1 MYNNNQNKFNATSK
15 SKAFFPIKQH
25 RFDSSKHPIIQ
36 STQKCAARMTT
47 MLSAQEDQMLEG
59 LANSLQCNQR
69 EAIRIALHE
78 ASRSGF
84 KALQSTSRCA
94 RASTTSKGHAGRS
107 RPLSVSLPKAEK
119 HQAICLADQLELT
132 DKEILRLAIIW
143 LAKAI
148 KDETITKLQDTP
160 KLSQDSLAK
169 QWSQTHKGEPSKLTR
184 LKASAKAAYQK
195 AEALGQE
202 KDKQLYE
209 QRGLMMQQLG
219 DQAQLTTIDA
229 MQQREADDL
238 IDQIINDFKDT
249 EALDQKEEEIFRIM
263 CSYQIWDEQLATEI
277 WQQEQQRKQAEAL
290 EPEMTDEMLDEWL
303 KGIREETQDK
313 ANQPTP
319 TPVQLT
325 PKRPKASTTPEE
337 LIINRF
343 FDALD

>member
-1 MYNNNQNKFNATSK
+1 MDNNNQNKFNTTSK
-15 SKAFFPIKQH
+15 SKSFFPIKQH

-59 LANSLQCNQR
+59 LINSLQCNQR
-69 EAIRIALHE
+69 EAIRIALYE

-84 KALQSTSRCA
+84 KALQSTSTRA
-94 RASTTSKGHAGRS
+94 RASTTSKGRTGRS

-169 QWSQTHKGEPSKLTR
+169 QWSQEHKGEPSKLTK

-195 AEALGQE
+195 AEALGQD

-229 MQQREADDL
+229 MLQREADDL

-249 EALDQKEEEIFRIM
+249 EALGQTEEEIFRIM
-263 CSYQIWDEQLATEI
+263 LSCQIWDEQLATEI
-277 WQQEQQRKQAEAL
+277 WQQEQKQKQAEAL
-290 EPEMTDEMLDEWL
+290 EPEMTDDMLDEWL
-303 KGIREETQDK
+303 KGIREETQDN
-313 ANQPTP
+313 ANQPTT

-337 LIINRF
+337 LIIKRF

>member
-1 MYNNNQNKFNATSK
+1 MGQSKQNKFNTTSRSK
-15 SKAFFPIKQH
+15 SFFPIKQH

-47 MLSAQEDQMLEG
+47 MLSTQEDQMLEG
-59 LANSLQCNQR
+59 LTNSLQCNQR
-69 EAIRIALHE
+69 EAIRIALYE

-94 RASTTSKGHAGRS
+94 RASTTDKGHTGRS
-107 RPLSVSLPKAEK
+107 RPLWVSLPKAEK

-132 DKEILRLAIIW
+132 DKELLRLAIIW

-148 KDETITKLQDTP
+148 KDETITKLQDTA

-184 LKASAKAAYQK
+184 LKVSAKAAYQQ

-219 DQAQLTTIDA
+219 DQAELTTIDA
-229 MQQREADDL
+229 MLQREADEL
-238 IDQIINDFKDT
+238 IDQIINGFKDT
-249 EALDQKEEEIFRIM
+249 EALDQTEEEIFRIM
-263 CSYQIWDEQLATEI
+263 LSYQIWDEQLATEI

-313 ANQPTP
+313 ANQPTT
-319 TPVQLT
+319 TPLQLT

-337 LIINRF
+337 LIIKRF